1 MLRPL
6 VGTDDSETFER
17 YDFFF
22 TLSRISFD
30 EYVASYKNAGF
41 SVTRIDDAFV
51 SNDLKYVLTE
61 SVHLGL
67 ILAMA

>member
-1 MLRPL
+1 MI
-6 VGTDDSETFER
+6 
-17 YDFFF
+17 FFF